1 MVWRLRELAQEMSH
15 IWKSIEN
22 NRTNNTLKPYRMK
35 TKVKF
40 IKAYYLDELE
50 SKVNNLL
57 FDGWKIQGN
66 LVWTNDVFYIALI
79 IKS

>member
-1 MVWRLRELAQEMSH
+1 
-15 IWKSIEN
+15 
-22 NRTNNTLKPYRMK
+22 MK